1 MHCVSFLDSSRLVS
15 QSANPILD
23 YCQSK
28 EADAAFYKQQREAE
42 GLLELSKG
50 YGALVDVLGGPQAF
64 LQFQMMQNGTYEK
77 LAHANAQAINGLQPK
92 ITTWNT
98 GKHPNSPWS

>member
-1 MHCVSFLDSSRLVS
+1 M
-15 QSANPILD
+15 
-23 YCQSK
+23 
-28 EADAAFYKQQREAE
+28 
-42 GLLELSKG
+42 
-50 YGALVDVLGGPQAF
+50 DVLGGPQAF

-98 GKHPNSPWS
+98 GKHSYSPCP